1 MKDTR
6 QKKERKLSL
15 ANSQNSLGTIEW
27 HVNCVGE
34 PRKLKASA
42 QKNMYS
48 HWETQTLQFLSV

>member
-6 QKKERKLSL
+6 QKKKRKLSL
-15 ANSQNSLGTIEW
+15 ANSQNSLGTTEW

-34 PRKLKASA
+34 PRKLKAFV

-48 HWETQTLQFLSV
+48 PLGNSDTAVFFL